1 MRDRVYQ
8 SYISYGLLEWWV
20 PLLPDMGW
28 DFIFFQFFFK
38 FYKNVISVKK
48 QKKTQHGLTSYLLT
62 MSFKRAAILCMSQ
75 VIKF

>member
-28 DFIFFQFFFK
+28 DFIFFQFFLK

-48 QKKTQHGLTSYLLT
+48 TKKKLS
-62 MSFKRAAILCMSQ
+62 MD
-75 VIKF
+75 